1 MCVPEFQILE
11 LGRATVLRDII
22 NEIRSYPG
30 LTRKRNIYRI
40 TNMLASVADFGS
52 TIANFGEDAAV
63 IYHRD
68 EFLLLAADGIWK
80 GLIETNPYA
89 AGKASVMASVNDIYA
104 MGGRPLAMVNV
115 IGISDSR
122 YYDEIM
128 RGIQKG
134 CEKFRVPMV
143 GGHLHPDT
151 SEVSLSVSILG
162 VAKKLLLSN
171 NAREGQDIV
180 FAVDLEGRGYQCK
193 PVLSWDTNSGK
204 NSQQVLERLEV
215 LPRIAEDGLC
225 QTAKDVSN
233 GGLLGTIAL
242 MLEVSGKGV
251 LIDIDRI
258 PKPDIF
264 SISDW
269 LKAFLSYG
277 FVLSVDKENTGS
289 VIARFQENKITAG
302 VIGEVTRAQQMVL
315 AYQGEQDLLFDFE
328 KEAITG
334 ITTGLDVP
342 GFSFG

>member
-1 MCVPEFQILE
+1 M
-11 LGRATVLRDII
+11 LREII
-22 NEIRSYPG
+22 SEIRAYPG

-52 TIANFGEDAAV
+52 TIADFGEDAAA

-80 GLIETNPYA
+80 GLIEANPYA

-115 IGISDSR
+115 IGIPDSR

-151 SEVSLSVSILG
+151 EEVSLSVSILG

-171 NAREGQDIV
+171 NAREGQDMV

-193 PVLSWDTNSGK
+193 PVISWDTNSGK
-204 NSQQVLERLEV
+204 NSQQVLERLEI

-242 MLEVSGKGV
+242 MLEVSGTGV

-258 PKPDIF
+258 QKPDIF
-264 SISDW
+264 SMVDW

-277 FVLSVDKENTGS
+277 FVLSVDKEYTGS
-289 VIARFQENKITAG
+289 VIARFQEKNIAAG

-315 AYQGEQDLLFDFE
+315 SYQGEQDLLFDFE

-334 ITTGLDVP
+334 ITTGADVP

>member
-1 MCVPEFQILE
+1 M
-11 LGRATVLRDII
+11 LREII
-22 NEIRSYPG
+22 SEIRAYPG

-52 TIANFGEDAAV
+52 TIADFGEDAAA

-80 GLIETNPYA
+80 GLIEANPYA

-115 IGISDSR
+115 IGIPDSR

-151 SEVSLSVSILG
+151 EEVSLSVSILG

-171 NAREGQDIV
+171 NAREGQDMV

-193 PVLSWDTNSGK
+193 PVISWDTNSGK
-204 NSQQVLERLEV
+204 NSQQVLERLEI

-242 MLEVSGKGV
+242 MLEVSGTGV

-258 PKPDIF
+258 QKPDIF
-264 SISDW
+264 SMVDW

-277 FVLSVDKENTGS
+277 FVLSVDKEYTGS
-289 VIARFQENKITAG
+289 VIARFQEKNIAAS

-315 AYQGEQDLLFDFE
+315 SYQGEQDLLFDFE

-334 ITTGLDVP
+334 ITTGADVP

>member
-1 MCVPEFQILE
+1 M
-11 LGRATVLRDII
+11 VLRDII
-22 NEIRSYPG
+22 NEIRAYPG

-52 TIANFGEDAAV
+52 TIADFGEDAGA

-68 EFLLLAADGIWK
+68 EFLLLAAEGIWK
-80 GLIETNPYA
+80 GLIEANPYA

-151 SEVSLSVSILG
+151 SEVSLSVSIMG
-162 VAKKLLLSN
+162 AAKKLLLSN

-193 PVLSWDTNSGK
+193 PVISWDTNSGK

-215 LPRIAEDGLC
+215 LPLIAESGLC

-242 MLEVSGKGV
+242 MLEVSGKGAV
-251 LIDIDRI
+251 IDIDKI
-258 PKPDIF
+258 QKPDSFPMI
-264 SISDW
+264 DW

-277 FVLSVDKENTGS
+277 FVLSVDRENSGA
-289 VIARFQENKITAG
+289 VLARFQENKVAAG
-302 VIGEVTRAQQMVL
+302 VIGEVTAGQQMVL
-315 AYQGEQDLLFDFE
+315 SYQGERDLLFDFE

-334 ITTGLDVP
+334 ITTGLDGP
-342 GFSFG
+342 GFICG

>member
-1 MCVPEFQILE
+1 LLNFNWEEGKYL
-11 LGRATVLRDII
+11 TVLRDII
-22 NEIRSYPG
+22 NEIRAYPG

-40 TNMLASVADFGS
+40 TNMLAPVADFGS
-52 TIANFGEDAAV
+52 TIADFGEDAAA
-63 IYHRD
+63 IFYRD

-80 GLIETNPYA
+80 GLIEANPYA

-115 IGISDSR
+115 VGIPDSQ

-171 NAREGQDIV
+171 SARQGQDMV

-193 PVLSWDTNSGK
+193 PVISWDTNSGK

-215 LPRIAEDGLC
+215 LPRLAEDGLC

-251 LIDIDRI
+251 RIDIDRI
-258 PKPDIF
+258 QKPDIF
-264 SISDW
+264 STVDW

-277 FVLSVDKENTGS
+277 FVLSVDKEYTGS
-289 VIARFQENKITAG
+289 VIARFQEKNISAG
-302 VIGEVTRAQQMVL
+302 VIGEVTREQQMVL
-315 AYQGEQDLLFDFE
+315 SYHGEQDLLFDFD

-334 ITTGLDVP
+334 ITTGADGP

>member
-1 MCVPEFQILE
+1 M
-11 LGRATVLRDII
+11 LRDII
-22 NEIRSYPG
+22 NEIRAYPG

-52 TIANFGEDAAV
+52 TIADFGEDAAAM
-63 IYHRD
+63 YYKD

-80 GLIETNPYA
+80 GLIEANPYA

-115 IGISDSR
+115 IGISEPR
-122 YYDEIM
+122 YYEEIM

-143 GGHLHPDT
+143 GGHLHPDS

-162 VAKKLLLSN
+162 VAKKLLLST
-171 NAREGQDIV
+171 NACEGQDLV
-180 FAVDLEGRGYQCK
+180 FAVDLKGRGYQCK
-193 PVLSWDTNSGK
+193 PVISWDTNSGK

-242 MLEVSGKGV
+242 MLEVSGKGAHIT
-251 LIDIDRI
+251 IDNI

-264 SISDW
+264 STIDW

-277 FVLSVDKENTGS
+277 FVLGVDKGSTGA
-289 VIARFQENKITAG
+289 VIERFQEENIAAN
-302 VIGEVTRAQQMVL
+302 VIGEITPARQMIL
-315 AYQGEQDLLFDFE
+315 SYQGEQDLLFDFE

-334 ITTGLDVP
+334 ITTGIDNP